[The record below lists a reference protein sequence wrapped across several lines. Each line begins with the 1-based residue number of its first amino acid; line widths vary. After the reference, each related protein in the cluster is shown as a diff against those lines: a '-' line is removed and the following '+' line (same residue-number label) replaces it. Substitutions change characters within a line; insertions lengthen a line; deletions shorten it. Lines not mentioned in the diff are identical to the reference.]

1 MEMFRKLHNIIAVV
15 CCGVVS
21 MLFAASCSSDE
32 PFSSDGN
39 GNEIVVT
46 IEVRGSR
53 AAADDKDSLHTDLKV
68 HEGIVLIYDE
78 NGVYE
83 GGEKIDPDKMKTS
96 LRLTEGD
103 KRIIAVANPTKAL
116 RDLLAVDCHEPI
128 VDEFGNVKTYKGDTV
143 WRNIKPV
150 HNLYADLLPTL
161 SLSADYLKGVQN
173 SSRMLLLY
181 DNVVNVISEDGKTG
195 YLEIPLSY
203 PIARVDLHARCL
215 SSEKTRVVDAA
226 IRLSHISPW
235 LNWNHTRPAVE
246 GIVEAKF
253 TDVSDRMTV
262 VVKEDE
268 LFGDWVVGNVKEN
281 APLATLY
288 TYHTDTNASLE
299 IGLRFKGGADYD
311 WFPIDMAEL
320 LKESGFK
327 GLEAGHLYQ
336 IFITVYPDKV
346 GHIIVDPW
354 IVPKELEFTIG

>member
-32 PFSSDGN
+32 PFSSDGK

-128 VDEFGNVKTYKGDTV
+128 LDEFGNVKTYKGD
-143 WRNIKPV
+143 RK
-150 HNLYADLLPTL
+150 
-161 SLSADYLKGVQN
+161 S
-173 SSRMLLLY
+173 
-181 DNVVNVISEDGKTG
+181 VV
-195 YLEIPLSY
+195 
-203 PIARVDLHARCL
+203 
-215 SSEKTRVVDAA
+215 
-226 IRLSHISPW
+226 
-235 LNWNHTRPAVE
+235 
-246 GIVEAKF
+246 
-253 TDVSDRMTV
+253 
-262 VVKEDE
+262 
-268 LFGDWVVGNVKEN
+268 
-281 APLATLY
+281 
-288 TYHTDTNASLE
+288 
-299 IGLRFKGGADYD
+299 
-311 WFPIDMAEL
+311 
-320 LKESGFK
+320 
-327 GLEAGHLYQ
+327 
-336 IFITVYPDKV
+336 
-346 GHIIVDPW
+346 
-354 IVPKELEFTIG
+354 